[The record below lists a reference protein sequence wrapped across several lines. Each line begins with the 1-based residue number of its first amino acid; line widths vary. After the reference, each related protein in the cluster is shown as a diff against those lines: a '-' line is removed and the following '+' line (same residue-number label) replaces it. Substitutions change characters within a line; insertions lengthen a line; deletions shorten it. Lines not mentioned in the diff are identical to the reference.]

1 MRRRAL
7 LAVILIAIA
16 IRCVPG
22 RVGILDVGQIVP
34 PLPLKTTPEGYDAA
48 PAPRPSFTETP
59 RATPTP
65 TPTPSDIP
73 NPEPIVEP
81 VPLRNDS

>member
-1 MRRRAL
+1 MRSAL
-7 LAVILIAIA
+7 LVVILIVIA

-34 PLPLKTTPEGYDAA
+34 PMPLKTTPEGYDAA

-59 RATPTP
+59 RL
-65 TPTPSDIP
+65 TPTPSPTPSDSLK
-73 NPEPIVEP
+73 PEPIVEP
-81 VPLRNDS
+81 VPLRSDP